1 MGFRNRYLIHMLFFD
16 DDFSNKCEKM
26 RSFPRIRSHLLN
38 KSLTE
43 TFFVYNNTGEWIEQ
57 KKLKNLVFEKI
68 HLKLKT
74 FFSVIGNALRKRNI
88 DWNNCIT
95 IGVDKTNL
103 KKKIGITQ

>member
-1 MGFRNRYLIHMLFFD
+1 M
-16 DDFSNKCEKM
+16 
-26 RSFPRIRSHLLN
+26 
-38 KSLTE
+38 
-43 TFFVYNNTGEWIEQ
+43 YNNTGEWIEQ
-57 KKLKNLVFEKI
+57 KGLKNLVFEKI

-74 FFSVIGNALRKRNI
+74 LFSVIGNALRKRNI